1 MTCPLCN
8 QRKAKR
14 FCPAK
19 GVQICAV
26 CCGTK
31 RLVEINCP
39 SDCPYLATARTHPP
53 AVVQRRVETDRAM
66 LLPLLQG
73 LSERQGR
80 VFLMMTSVISRHQS
94 EGFQKLVDA
103 DVAQAAEA
111 LAATIETAARGIV
124 YDHQPASLPAAR
136 LLAELKAML
145 ADIVKSAAAELGAGA
160 VAGLERDAAITLRR
174 IEEAAK
180 STSKDDPRS
189 TVFQELLIRVLAAPP
204 GTVPQEAST
213 PTAPASSLIIP

>member
-1 MTCPLCN
+1 MLCPLCN

-19 GVQICAV
+19 GAQICAV

-39 SDCPYLATARTHPP
+39 SDCIYLASARNHPP
-53 AVVQRRVETDRAM
+53 AVIQRQIDADRAA
-66 LLPLLQG
+66 LIPLLHG
-73 LSERQGR
+73 FSERQAR
-80 VFLMMTSVISRHQS
+80 VFLMLASVVSRHQE

-124 YDHQPASLPAAR
+124 YEHQPASLPAAR
-136 LLAELKAML
+136 LLTELKKVVGE
-145 ADIVKSAAAELGAGA
+145 ISHSAATELGAGGRS
-160 VAGLERDAAITLRR
+160 GLERDGAIALRR
-174 IEEAAK
+174 IEEAAQ
-180 STSKDDPRS
+180 STTKLNPQSAM
-189 TVFQELLIRVLAAPP
+189 FQELLKRVLAPPP
-204 GTVPQEAST
+204 GTPTEEAST
-213 PTAPASSLIIP
+213 PSAPASSLIIP